1 MTPAE
6 MDLAAVFERAPGLAE
21 RLSSRGLSDPDAIIA
36 AARAELERMGVP
48 EWIAV
53 LNAHPRIG
61 ASAGSLSSLSRVE
74 QGPSA
79 DAATAAELARLN
91 DAYERTFGFR
101 FVVYVRGRR
110 QEEIVPI
117 LRERLARSRDQE
129 LATGIDEFLAI
140 ARDRLERAAS

>member
-110 QEEIVPI
+110 QEEVVPI

-129 LATGIDEFLAI
+129 LATGIEEFLAI
-140 ARDRLERAAS
+140 SRDRLERARA

>member
-48 EWIAV
+48 ERIAV

-74 QGPSA
+74 QGPRP

-91 DAYERTFGFR
+91 DAYERRFGFR

>member
-1 MTPAE
+1 MTPAAV
-6 MDLAAVFERAPGLAE
+6 DLVRIFERAPRLAE
-21 RLSSRGLSDPDAIIA
+21 RLGTTAGATPEAIVA
-36 AARAELERMGVP
+36 AARAELARMSDAER
-48 EWIAV
+48 IAV

-91 DAYERTFGFR
+91 DAYERRFGFR